1 MQQSNKSQAYRSSQR
16 LGSNA
21 RESEAQALLE
31 AARRLDAAIGNED
44 RNAYRAALRLNWRLW
59 TIIQADVAG
68 DDSPLPDEIRQNILS
83 LSVFIDKHTVNAL
96 AEPNGRKLRVLIE
109 INRNIAAGLM
119 TNAGAEVDADTAV
132 QPSGAGAVRSAADGD
147 IIA

>member
-1 MQQSNKSQAYRSSQR
+1 MQQGHKSQAYRSSQR

-21 RESEAQALLE
+21 RETEAQALLE
-31 AARRLDAAIGNED
+31 AARRLDAAIGGED
-44 RNAYRAALRLNWRLW
+44 RDAYRAALRLNWRLW
-59 TIIQADVAG
+59 TIIQADVSG
-68 DDSPLPDEIRQNILS
+68 EGSPLPDDIRQNILS

-96 AEPNGRKLRVLIE
+96 AEPSGRKLRVLIE

-119 TNAGAEVDADTAV
+119 TSAEAAAADTSAK
-132 QPSGAGAVRSAADGD
+132 PAGTHPVRSAVGGD